1 MGKSSM
7 MGSSKYEFEPNE
19 FEEDIQRHIK
29 EFREK
34 STSIKKSLENMIL
47 HDYKHQENFN
57 LMIQNLTELGKE
69 HNLI

>member
-1 MGKSSM
+1 MRKLSM
-7 MGSSKYEFEPNE
+7 MGSSKYEFEPNK

-34 STSIKKSLENMIL
+34 SISIKESLESMIV

-69 HNLI
+69 YNLI